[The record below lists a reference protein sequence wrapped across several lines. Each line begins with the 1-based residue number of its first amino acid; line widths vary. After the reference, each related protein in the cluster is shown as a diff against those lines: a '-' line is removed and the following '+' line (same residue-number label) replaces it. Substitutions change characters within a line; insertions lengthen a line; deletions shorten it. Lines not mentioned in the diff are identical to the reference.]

1 MTTLSNVILPKSIV
15 HEATDKKIDHIPLF
29 RQKKRCT
36 RRCCPKNS
44 WSKLSSKPSLE
55 AILFIISHARACEK
69 NVGPKFAS
77 RVQSDSGSNLSKVQ
91 TLLHTPNLS
100 SGKKGES
107 CYLLLEAVSYLQ
119 TKRNSIRRIPCR
131 ENMSRLYRYSMIF
144 QSLGT
149 YRPSDF
155 AEILWMSF
163 FLTLQQAK
171 NFRRFAFLFLKL
183 FLSSLCCVVIC
194 SIESPS
200 RLRDNFRCFSKRPR
214 FSSPK
219 KTSFS
224 PINLCSN
231 FEGQPATNVAHRG
244 KRFARFDSGE

>member
-1 MTTLSNVILPKSIV
+1 MRPRTKKLITYRYSDRRKGVHVAAALKIPGASYRASHLWKPFCLS
-15 HEATDKKIDHIPLF
+15 F
-29 RQKKRCT
+29 RT
-36 RRCCPKNS
+36 RARVRKT
-44 WSKLSSKPSLE
+44 WVQSSHLASNQTVALTCQRYKPSYT
-55 AILFIISHARACEK
+55 
-69 NVGPKFAS
+69 P
-77 RVQSDSGSNLSKVQ
+77 
-91 TLLHTPNLS
+91 PNLS